1 MEENLKK
8 FFKNKNVLITGGLG
22 FLGSNLAIR
31 LAKFGCNITLAD
43 SMLPMYGGNLFNI
56 EKIKDKVIV
65 EYSDVRD
72 QNSMNYIVRDKDL
85 IFHFAGQVSHV
96 ESLTNPFPD
105 IDINITGTTV
115 LLEACK
121 KYNSK
126 AAIIYSG
133 TRGQYGKSTIL
144 PVNEHT
150 PSCPIALHEITKLTA
165 ELIFKAYKSTAG
177 IDSVLLRLTN
187 LYGPRSQMKHSKFGV
202 LNWMIRQAL
211 DKETLKIFGDGKVI
225 RDFLYI
231 DDAIDAVLLLTFN
244 KNCYNEVFNIGS
256 GIPVNIIDVVKAIVK
271 TAKRGKYKFA
281 PYSSE
286 RKIQEPGNYYSDI
299 SKIKSYIDWHP
310 KISLE
315 EGIEKTVNFYKKHK
329 KWYWE

>member
-1 MEENLKK
+1 MKENLKK

-22 FLGSNLAIR
+22 FLGSNLALR
-31 LAKFGCNITLAD
+31 LDRFGCNITLAD
-43 SMLPMYGGNLFNI
+43 SMIPAYGGNLFNI
-56 EKIKDKVIV
+56 EKIKDKVTV
-65 EYSDVRD
+65 EYSDIRD

-96 ESLTNPFPD
+96 ESLVNPFPD
-105 IDINITGTTV
+105 IDINVTATTV

-126 AAIIYSG
+126 ALIIYSG
-133 TRGQYGKSTIL
+133 TRGQYGKSTAL
-144 PVNEHT
+144 PVTEQT
-150 PSCPIALHEITKLTA
+150 PSHPIALHEITKLTA

-187 LYGPRSQMKHSKFGV
+187 LYGPRSQMKHSKYGV

-211 DKETLKIFGDGKVI
+211 DNQTLHIFGDGKII

-231 DDAIDAVLLLTFN
+231 DDAIDAILLLTYY
-244 KNCYNEVFNIGS
+244 KKCRNEVFNIGL
-256 GIPVNIIDVVKAIVK
+256 GTPVTIADVVKTIIK
-271 TAKRGKYKFA
+271 IAKKGRYKFT
-281 PYSSE
+281 PYSKE

-299 SKIKSYIDWHP
+299 SKIKSYTKWSP

-315 EGIEKTVNFYKKHK
+315 EGIKKTVDFYKKYK
-329 KWYWE
+329 KWYWQ